1 MNVSQVMDQVGR
13 SLEGVGDL
21 RVFAYP
27 APNVVPPA
35 AFVGWPDE
43 IDYAATF
50 APGAVTLTL
59 PVLIVVGKA
68 DVRSARDAI
77 AAYLDSTGPS
87 SAVKAIE
94 GGRYTACDAVRVTG
108 ARVEPVSVA
117 GIEYLAALLDVA
129 IVGQGAR

>member
-1 MNVSQVMDQVGR
+1 MDVAAVMDQVGGA
-13 SLEGVGDL
+13 LDGVGDL

-43 IDYAATF
+43 IDYSATMGR
-50 APGAVTLTL
+50 GAVTLTL

-77 AAYLDSTGPS
+77 AVYLDSTGPS
-87 SAVKAIE
+87 SAVAAIE
-94 GGRYTACDAVRVTG
+94 GGIYSACDSVRVTG

-129 IVGQGAR
+129 VTGQGAR